1 MSGFLLLDFTH
12 GDVPPWLNNTV
23 ALTRPL
29 AATMVVA
36 IPALGAFSVGMVT
49 WFSPEAGAAMALN
62 STDFLKGI
70 PDAAYGAIVA
80 IALGYTA
87 GKTVEAVKAKPPPAG
102 QGSPESGP
110 NQSAAVAVEPDAG
123 LPEYAR

>member
-1 MSGFLLLDFTH
+1 MTGFHMLDFST

-36 IPALGAFSVGMVT
+36 IPALGAFSVGLIT
-49 WFSPEAGAAMALN
+49 WMDAATGAAMAKN
-62 STDFLKGI
+62 STDFLQGI

-87 GKTVEAVKAKPPPAG
+87 GKTVEAVKAKPPPLG

-110 NQSAAVAVEPDAG
+110 NQGAVEEVPVDDARPD
-123 LPEYAR
+123 YAR

>member
-1 MSGFLLLDFTH
+1 MSGFHLLDFTR

-36 IPALGAFSVGMVT
+36 IPALGAASVGFVSY
-49 WFSPEAGAAMALN
+49 FDPASGAAMALN

-87 GKTVEAVKAKPPPAG
+87 GKTVEAVKAKPP
-102 QGSPESGP
+102 QGSPEGGP
-110 NQSAAVAVEPDAG
+110 NQTAAVVEPVADER
-123 LPEYAR
+123 PSYAV